1 MYNIP
6 STEAKSAVD
15 NGDEEDVFSAGA
27 SVRVAATPASQYRSL
42 YHSEKPTTPTKRKA
56 SGIDSLGVDFLKN
69 NASVTLVLLGVLF
82 MVLGFMI
89 ATTSMSIMKAG
100 NVATASKAN
109 NSVFMTNANGRVV
122 APGDTQLRHFK
133 QPRKEFTAS
142 APKADTPFLC
152 SITRVRNEHTK
163 FKSFIKHQLQEGFDL
178 LLFLDDRS
186 YPPLHSDEPRVRI
199 RQVDFSILAEM
210 NRQAGYRVVNPYGLS
225 FVKQYVQSEL
235 MSCTWVAYVDVD
247 EFVTTRRNENKTV
260 RDELND
266 SFSHVDSVHVP
277 WIFYGNELANAPP
290 VRDDLTLEILWRQ
303 NHSLHH
309 EGYDRK
315 TRDRYHEIGAFR
327 VLCVCVC
334 VCVYAAAFAQSGV
347 GFVWPLHG
355 CHHTADMS
363 VLFLFMYNAKSRRLT
378 HTNASPCSLSLSLP
392 LNVCFDCIAC
402 KHVWPPNTEHSLYR
416 DKGDF
421 PTEAVHNGE

>member
-1 MYNIP
+1 M
-6 STEAKSAVD
+6 
-15 NGDEEDVFSAGA
+15 
-27 SVRVAATPASQYRSL
+27 
-42 YHSEKPTTPTKRKA
+42 PTTPTKWKV
-56 SGIDSLGVDFLKN
+56 SSTDSFGVDFVKN
-69 NASVTLVLLGVLF
+69 NAPVTVALLGLVF
-82 MVLGFMI
+82 MVVGFLI
-89 ATTSMSIMKAG
+89 TTTGMSVVKHSNVMPASKPINHVFTANGKAG
-100 NVATASKAN
+100 VGALGVT
-109 NSVFMTNANGRVV
+109 
-122 APGDTQLRHFK
+122 TQLRHFK
-133 QPRKEFTAS
+133 WARKEYATS
-142 APKADTPFLC
+142 PIPKVDSPFLC

-186 YPPLHSDEPRVRI
+186 SPPLHSDEPRVRI

-210 NRQAGYRVVNPYGLS
+210 NRKAGYRVVNPYGLS

-235 MSCTWVAYVDVD
+235 MDCTWVAYVDVD

-315 TRDRYHEIGAFR
+315 TRDRYHEIGAFA
-327 VLCVCVC
+327 CVC
-334 VCVYAAAFAQSGV
+334 GR
-347 GFVWPLHG
+347 P
-355 CHHTADMS
+355 
-363 VLFLFMYNAKSRRLT
+363 
-378 HTNASPCSLSLSLP
+378 
-392 LNVCFDCIAC
+392 
-402 KHVWPPNTEHSLYR
+402 HSLNR
-416 DKGDF
+416 SRLCF
-421 PTEAVHNGE
+421 PCAEISEDSDSGTQM